1 MARTGTRRPVLGVVV
16 GTRRIRDRAFLIA
29 DGVPMWGRGFP
40 PTGFGVPAAV
50 PLIIPSL
57 LIGEARQA
65 GGVIRNLL
73 GAAGVRRRDG
83 HDGATGLAKCAE
95 ITAPEQMPAGLLR
108 TSLRFLTWC
117 CVAILAF
124 LSLLPAQEMVRTG
137 FPGQLEHFVAYA
149 GSAAIAMSG
158 YGLNRKAPW
167 VIGYF
172 WLCAGILEYLQHFSP
187 GRHPAVEDFAASALG
202 ALCGGVAVL
211 LLWRCRSAIPGWRN
225 AA

>member
-1 MARTGTRRPVLGVVV
+1 MGMTAQPGLLNAPR
-16 GTRRIRDRAFLIA
+16 
-29 DGVPMWGRGFP
+29 
-40 PTGFGVPAAV
+40 
-50 PLIIPSL
+50 SL
-57 LIGEARQA
+57 LLSKCPLAFSE
-65 GGVIRNLL
+65 
-73 GAAGVRRRDG
+73 RRFV
-83 HDGATGLAKCAE
+83 
-95 ITAPEQMPAGLLR
+95 
-108 TSLRFLTWC
+108 FLTWC

-202 ALCGGVAVL
+202 ALCGGVAIL
-211 LLWRCRSAIPGWRN
+211 LLWRCRSAITGCRN